1 MTGAWQPWAVQHLKE
16 AVDMGSA
23 AMVVSA
29 LRRCGH
35 LDLAEHQGAARPCS
49 WGWGV
54 GLKNAGQMGDFCWRS
69 TGNKMK
75 QWETRGNM

>member
-16 AVDMGSA
+16 ALDMGSA
-23 AMVVSA
+23 AMVASA

-49 WGWGV
+49 WGWGLGSKMLDKWV
-54 GLKNAGQMGDFCWRS
+54 IFAGDLR
-69 TGNKMK
+69 
-75 QWETRGNM
+75 EIR